1 MPQAHAMLSITPH
14 GHREVTVLGNRLA
27 SEFGVSDT
35 IRTEEDLRAAG
46 GNQSWLRSKIL
57 AKLDNHC
64 RQFIAESPFIVIA
77 STGQDNRVDVSPK
90 GDRPG
95 FVQVLDDV
103 TLGVPDRSGNRQFD
117 TFRNVL
123 KNPNVGLIFFVPGKR
138 ETLRIGGKAQ
148 IVTELAVR
156 RTMAVSGWIPKL
168 VTVITI
174 ERAFFHCGS
183 CIARSKLWEL
193 DQRGFGPK

>member
-1 MPQAHAMLSITPH
+1 MPQAHGMLSMTPH
-14 GHREVTVLGNRLA
+14 GHREATVFGNRLA

-35 IRTEEDLRAAG
+35 IKTEEELRGAG
-46 GNQSWLRSKIL
+46 GSQSWFQSKVL
-57 AKLDNHC
+57 PKLDRHC
-64 RQFIAESPFIVIA
+64 RQFIAESPFMVIA
-77 STGQDNRVDVSPK
+77 STGEDGRVDVSPK
-90 GDRPG
+90 GDQPG

-103 TLGVPDRSGNRQFD
+103 TLGVPDRSGNRRFD

-148 IVTELAVR
+148 IVTELAAR
-156 RTMAVSGWIPKL
+156 RAMAVGGWIPKL
-168 VTVITI
+168 ATVIAV
-174 ERAFFHCGS
+174 ERVFFHCGS